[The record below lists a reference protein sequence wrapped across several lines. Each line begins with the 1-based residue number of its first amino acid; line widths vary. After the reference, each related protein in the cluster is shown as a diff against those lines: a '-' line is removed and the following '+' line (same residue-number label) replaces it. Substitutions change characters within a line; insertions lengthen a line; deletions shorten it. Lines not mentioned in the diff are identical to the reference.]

1 METGELIPHLFRTEY
16 RKIVSVL
23 CKRFGVEYLDMAEDV
38 TSDTFLTAVQA
49 WGLQGIPA
57 NPSAWLYQVARNKA
71 LNQLKRQRTFEQKVK
86 PVMGQQGFLDDID
99 LSPQNMIDS
108 QLEMM
113 FVICHPCIPVSAQ
126 IGLAL
131 RILCG
136 FGLEEIA
143 SAFLTNKETI
153 HKRLSRAKERLRGEQ
168 VEIRIPGSNALAT
181 RVDAVLMTIYL
192 LFNEGYYSQSQDSTL
207 RKELCW
213 EAMRLCTMLI
223 EHPSTNLPVTNA
235 LMALMCFHASRFDA
249 RLDPHG
255 EIVLYEDQ
263 DCSLWNTD
271 LISKGG
277 YFLHTAMKGETLS
290 RFHLE
295 AAIAYWNT
303 QKEDNAQKWEEILQ
317 YYNELL
323 MIAYSPMAALN
334 RTYALSKVRGCET
347 AIREAEKLRL
357 TDMHLYYA
365 LLGKLYEQTDELK
378 AVSYYETAI
387 DKARTAGDKQALSK
401 QRDRVLSR
409 G

>member
-71 LNQLKRQRTFEQKVK
+71 LNQLKRQRTFEQKVR

-317 YYNELL
+317 YYNQLL

-334 RTYALSKVRGCET
+334 RTYALSKVRGAET
-347 AIREAEKLRL
+347 AIREALKLGL
-357 TDMHLYYA
+357 TGMHLYHA
-365 LLGKLYEQTDELK
+365 LLGKLYEQTDAGIARIHYQRAYEQARMPADKLALLK
-378 AVSYYETAI
+378 KIE
-387 DKARTAGDKQALSK
+387 RLS
-401 QRDRVLSR
+401 